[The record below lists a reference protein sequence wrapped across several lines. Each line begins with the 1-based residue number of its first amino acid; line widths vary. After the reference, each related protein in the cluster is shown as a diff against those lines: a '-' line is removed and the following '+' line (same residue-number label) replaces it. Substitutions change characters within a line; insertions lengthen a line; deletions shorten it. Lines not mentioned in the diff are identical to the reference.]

1 MYKLDLYID
10 GQRADLFGDESVEM
24 TLTTQ
29 NVNDLG
35 AVYGDYSRSFTLP
48 ATKVNNAIFK
58 HYYNVD
64 IYGGFTAALRTDAI
78 IDVNKNFFREG
89 SIELTSVELKNNEP
103 YSYMVSFYTST
114 TSLKDLFGEDT
125 LNGLDLSALDHSYND
140 TNIAAGIDGYVSG
153 TSSSVIYPMITPVTR
168 WFYNSQGGV
177 NDPGN
182 IHYHNDI
189 RHGAFWYDF
198 KPAVKL
204 TKIIDAIE
212 AKYGIEFESD
222 LFASSDFGRLF
233 MWCHRRAGYMFKDQP
248 NGFTAQKIDFTAA
261 DNSNFDLTNDTCTIN
276 NSSWVN
282 AAGQHIIYYNYVITS
297 TDTYKI
303 QAFVNGQLQ
312 TTRTHTGNAN
322 QNVFL
327 GELQFGDV
335 IDFRI
340 SPPDDWDASAI
351 SISNLDFDIRYFDG
365 IQRHITNPTRTAS
378 LSLSK
383 TVEISDQLPEQKI
396 VDFIGSLIR
405 SHNLVV
411 VRSANGKYK
420 MEPLDQWYYEGTTHD
435 ITDYVDTNSVTI
447 NRPELYRRI
456 SFKYNENKSVLGETY
471 RLQNDIGYGD
481 LRADFTFDGP
491 EFNIEV
497 GFDNMLFERLSDQYS
512 SGVGLTPIN
521 VGQAV
526 TREEKPYIGKP
537 IVFYVNDVIS
547 ISTTYHWQYIDMN
560 TSANQKTNMW
570 LISNVNANT
579 AEDVTKTLNFGTEID
594 PYLLQGFSAGLS
606 ETYWKTYITELYSQ
620 SRRLFR
626 YSAQLPLGLML
637 TLKNNDKLTIL
648 ERNYIINSINLDLN
662 TGAAT
667 LELLN
672 DMGIGDPTSFSEAL
686 AEDGSYLTTEAGDYI
701 TIE

>member
-1 MYKLDLYID
+1 MYNLDLYID

-48 ATKVNNAIFK
+48 ASPTNNAIFK

-78 IDVNKNFFREG
+78 IDINKNFFRQG
-89 SIELTSVELKNNEP
+89 SIELTSVEMKNNEP

-125 LNGLDLSALDHSYND
+125 LNDLDLSALDHEYND
-140 TNIAAGIDGYVSG
+140 TNIEAGIAGYVAG
-153 TSSSVIYPMITPVTR
+153 TDSSIIYPMITPVTR
-168 WFYNSQGGV
+168 WYYNSQGG
-177 NDPGN
+177 DHGLGN
-182 IHYHNDI
+182 IHWHNDTD
-189 RHGAFWYDF
+189 HGAFWYDF

-212 AKYGIEFESD
+212 SKYDIEFESD
-222 LFASSDFGRLF
+222 LFASSDFGKLF
-233 MWCHRRAGYMFKDQP
+233 MWCHRRAGYMFKDQE
-248 NGFTAQKIDFTAA
+248 NGYTPEVVNFTSNTTGDYSLTTQKYTITAA
-261 DNSNFDLTNDTCTIN
+261 QETDLRIVYTTN
-276 NSSWVN
+276 
-282 AAGQHIIYYNYVITS
+282 ITG
-297 TDTYKI
+297 DYKI
-303 QAFVNGQLQ
+303 VIYVNDQLYSSRSHSGSVTNEILTFNTLEVGDTVQ
-312 TTRTHTGNAN
+312 IR
-322 QNVFL
+322 
-327 GELQFGDV
+327 FGA
-335 IDFRI
+335 
-340 SPPDDWDASAI
+340 PDDWDAGAI
-351 SISNLDFDIRYFDG
+351 TLNSISADIEYFYLGSWNAGDSVS
-365 IQRHITNPTRTAS
+365 RATAQS
-378 LSLSK
+378 LSRD
-383 TVEISDQLPEQKI
+383 VIISEQMPEQKV

-405 SHNLVV
+405 AYNLVV
-411 VRSANGKYK
+411 VRSANKKYK
-420 MEPLDQWYYEGTTHD
+420 VEPLDDWYAEGVTHD
-435 ITDYVDTNSVTI
+435 ITEYAEAGEVTI
-447 NRPELYRRI
+447 NRPELYRRL

-481 LRADFTFDGP
+481 LRADFNFDGP
-491 EFNIEV
+491 EFSIEV

-512 SGVGLTPIN
+512 SGVGLTELN

-526 TREEKPYIGKP
+526 TREGEPYIGKP
-537 IVFYVNDVIS
+537 IVFYKNDAIRVDS
-547 ISTTYHWQYIDMN
+547 AYHWQYIDMN
-560 TSANQKTNMW
+560 TSANQKTDIW
-570 LISNVNANT
+570 LIGNVNAND
-579 AEDVTKTLNFGTEID
+579 AADVTQTLNFGTEID
-594 PYLLQGFSAGLS
+594 PYLLQGFSAGLY
-606 ETYWKTYITELYSQ
+606 ETYWKDYITDLYSQ

-672 DMGIGDPTSFSEAL
+672 EV
-686 AEDGSYLTTEAGDYI
+686 
-701 TIE
+701 